1 MFLARFLY
9 HCKTWNN
16 HKNNIMKREKEFKE
30 YLKNKRI
37 DLTSCIRTYED
48 YNQRIAEVLEVLD
61 EELRMS
67 YQEASNV
74 IDGNIE
80 TLIIQI
86 MDWEDNTETIDYD
99 TFLKKYHE
107 YDKEYEPEH
116 YIKDENGN
124 MIHVE
129 LVCVKTGKD
138 MTITW
143 KDVETGK
150 IYKTTE

>member
-1 MFLARFLY
+1 
-9 HCKTWNN
+9 
-16 HKNNIMKREKEFKE
+16 MKREKEFKE

-48 YNQRIAEVLEVLD
+48 CNRRIAEVLKVLD

-86 MDWEDNTETIDYD
+86 MDYEDNTETIDYD

-124 MIHVE
+124 MVHVE

-150 IYKTTE
+150 MYNTIE

>member
-1 MFLARFLY
+1 
-9 HCKTWNN
+9 
-16 HKNNIMKREKEFKE
+16 MKREKEFKE

-48 YNQRIAEVLEVLD
+48 YNIRITEVLNVLD
-61 EELRMS
+61 EELGMS
-67 YQEASNV
+67 YQAASNV
-74 IDGNIE
+74 IDGHIE

-86 MDWEDNTETIDYD
+86 MDWKDKTETIDYD
-99 TFLKKYHE
+99 TFAEKYHE

-124 MIHVE
+124 MVRVE
-129 LVCVKTGKD
+129 LVCVSAGNN
-138 MTITW
+138 MVITW
-143 KDVETGK
+143 KDVKTGN